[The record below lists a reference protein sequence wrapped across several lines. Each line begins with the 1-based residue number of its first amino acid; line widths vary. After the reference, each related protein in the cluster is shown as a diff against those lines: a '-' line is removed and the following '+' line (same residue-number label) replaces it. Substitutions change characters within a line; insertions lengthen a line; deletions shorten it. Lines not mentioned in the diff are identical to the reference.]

1 MTQLLWIYVTAH
13 LKSCNAGRDVRVK
26 NETAEK
32 LAKAMDQA
40 AVQITGGSDLEAA
53 SSEIV
58 QFLEW
63 LAELLRGFSSYA
75 QVRDTLLTMQE
86 PTPATRKLIEGSL
99 RFAPLLVKTWF
110 KSTTSAFL
118 AEQQGQK
125 GHPFAIPE
133 DQHWVICL
141 EISACELQGM
151 TQAKA
156 KRVVAKR
163 RGVHPRTIHRIWL
176 NRSQLPQDGLTMED
190 AQRFW
195 SAAFNKKVQSLS

>member
-1 MTQLLWIYVTAH
+1 M
-13 LKSCNAGRDVRVK
+13 KR
-26 NETAEK
+26 ETAEK
-32 LAKAMDQA
+32 LAKAMDRA
-40 AVQITGGSDLEAA
+40 AVQVTGEPDLETA
-53 SSEIV
+53 SLEVI

-63 LAELLRGFSSYA
+63 LTELLRGFGSYS

-110 KSTTSAFL
+110 KFTTSAFL

-125 GHPFAIPE
+125 GHPFSIPE
-133 DQHWVICL
+133 EQHWPICL
-141 EISACELQGM
+141 EVSACELQGM

-163 RGVHPRTIHRIWL
+163 HRVHARTIHRIWL
-176 NRSQLPQDGLTMED
+176 NRSQLPQDGVTMED
-190 AQRFW
+190 VQKFW
-195 SAAFNKKVQSLS
+195 SSAFEKALSIE